1 MNSEFKNDDLE
12 KLSKLIDELVEQVTS
27 RYKNQIISIVLFGSA
42 TTSEW
47 VRGKSDIDCIVLIKN
62 NKFTKEIE
70 QFLYNALLNL
80 DKKYD
85 LMLSDTCTVY
95 KKTQNHFLNAV
106 LKVEKFSM
114 FGKPFYVLSED
125 QIDIPRARITA
136 IADLKIY
143 VGTNVVASI
152 NLFFHR
158 IKSTGK
164 ILYGKD
170 ITKEF
175 PSAIPAI
182 EKLKASLNAILLLIV
197 SLIIFPIDPKF
208 AFQHAVKANFW
219 ACDNALFA
227 LERPLSNAESE
238 INEIKEIFSNDV
250 SRNDEF
256 IDVNHLQASLQY
268 KKHKEYSSLSNQ
280 FIFKY
285 IVKTLKFVM
294 TLYFMT
300 LQKLFSS

>member
-12 KLSKLIDELVEQVTS
+12 KLSKLIEELVERVTT

-47 VRGKSDIDCIVLIKN
+47 VRGKSDIDCIILIKN
-62 NKFTKEIE
+62 NTFTKEIE
-70 QFLYNALLNL
+70 RFLYDVLLDL

-95 KKTQNHFLNAV
+95 KRTQNHLLNAV
-106 LKVEKFSM
+106 LKIEKFSM

-125 QIDIPRARITA
+125 QIDIQHARITA
-136 IADLKIY
+136 MDDLKIY
-143 VGTNVVASI
+143 VGTHVITSI

-158 IKSTGK
+158 IQSTGK

-170 ITKEF
+170 ITQEF
-175 PSAIPAI
+175 PSTIPGL
-182 EKLKASLNAILLLIV
+182 EKFKASFNAILLLMA
-197 SLIIFPIDPKF
+197 SLIIFPIDSKF

-219 ACDNALFA
+219 ACDNVLFA
-227 LERPLSNAESE
+227 LERPLSNTKSE
-238 INEIKEIFSNDV
+238 INEIKEIFSDV
-250 SRNDEF
+250 TTKNAKV
-256 IDVNHLQASLQY
+256 IDMNHLQLSLQY
-268 KKHKEYSSLSNQ
+268 KKHKEFSSLSRQ

-285 IVKTLKFVM
+285 MLRTVKFVV
-294 TLYFMT
+294 TLYLMT
-300 LQKLFSS
+300 LQKIFSS